1 MKKTIALLL
10 ALCMMIALL
19 AGCGNKET
27 NENSNPTPATN
38 NTEQNN
44 DEKGNGEQAD
54 EDDQPGTEPLA
65 AAEIHLYAAASMEN
79 AFTEIIEMYKQV
91 QPNITV
97 TGNYD
102 SSGKLLTAIEEA
114 NGTDIDIF
122 FSAGKKQVT
131 TLDETDGLVV
141 EGSVVDLLGNALCLV
156 TYNGSDTKV
165 TGWDNLGDAANMA
178 LCDGTVPAGQYTR
191 KLLVA
196 KGILPEAED
205 VNAYTSE
212 EISQALGGLEINEA
226 ENVSAA
232 ASFVVEH
239 SNEITTC
246 YYTDYYS
253 YKNQL
258 TIIDMDE
265 KGEFTG
271 AITYPV
277 CQVKNP
283 NADEALLAA
292 TEDFLNYIQSDEI
305 LDVFAEY
312 CFVVNG

>member
-27 NENSNPTPATN
+27 NENSDPTPPAEAT
-38 NTEQNN
+38 QPVNN
-44 DEKGNGEQAD
+44 D
-54 EDDQPGTEPLA
+54 DDNEESNPDAEPLA
-65 AAEIHLYAAASMEN
+65 AAEIHLFAAASMEN
-79 AFTEIIEMYKQV
+79 AFTEIIERYKAV

-102 SSGKLLTAIEEA
+102 SSGTLLKAIEEA

-122 FSAGKKQVT
+122 FSAGKSQVT

-156 TYNGSDTKV
+156 TYNDSGTKV
-165 TGWDNLGDAANMA
+165 TGWDNLGDAASMA
-178 LCDGTVPAGQYTR
+178 LCDGTVPVGQYTR

-205 VNAYTSE
+205 VNAYTSA
-212 EISQALGGLEINEA
+212 EISEALGGLEINEA
-226 ENVSAA
+226 SNVSTA
-232 ASFVVEH
+232 ASQVVEH

-253 YKNQL
+253 YKDEL
-258 TIIDMDE
+258 TVITMDE
-265 KGEFTG
+265 QGEFTG
-271 AITYPV
+271 PIIYPV
-277 CQVKNP
+277 CQVNNP

-305 LDVFAEY
+305 LDVFADY
-312 CFVVNG
+312 CFVVNK

>member
-27 NENSNPTPATN
+27 NEDSDSTPPADVTQPVNDSND
-38 NTEQNN
+38 N
-44 DEKGNGEQAD
+44 DD
-54 EDDQPGTEPLA
+54 EENDPVAEPLA

-79 AFTEIIEMYKQV
+79 AFKEIIERYKEV

-131 TLDETDGLVV
+131 TLDETDGLAV

-156 TYNGSDTKV
+156 TYNGSGTKV
-165 TGWDNLGDAANMA
+165 TGWDNLGDAASMA

-232 ASFVVEH
+232 AANVVEH

-253 YKNQL
+253 YKDEL
-258 TIIDMDE
+258 TIIAMDE

-292 TEDFLNYIQSDEI
+292 TEDFLNYIQSEEI
-305 LDVFAEY
+305 LGVFADY

>member
-1 MKKTIALLL
+1 MKKIFALLL
-10 ALCMMIALL
+10 ALCMTLCLL
-19 AGCGNKET
+19 AGCNNT
-27 NENSNPTPATN
+27 DNSADKNSETPAPASDN
-38 NTEQNN
+38 
-44 DEKGNGEQAD
+44 AV
-54 EDDQPGTEPLA
+54 QPSEEPSQEPEVEPLA

-79 AFTEIIEMYKQV
+79 AFTQIIEMYKQV

-131 TLDETDGLVV
+131 TLNETDGLVV

-196 KGILPEAED
+196 KGILPEADD

-212 EISQALGGLEINEA
+212 EISQTLGGLEINEA

-232 ASFVVEH
+232 AANVVEH

-253 YKNQL
+253 YKDQL
-258 TIIDMDE
+258 TIIAMDE

-271 AITYPV
+271 SIIYPV

>member
-10 ALCMMIALL
+10 ALCMMFALL
-19 AGCGNKET
+19 VGCSST
-27 NENSNPTPATN
+27 ADDQSSDSDTTSQSPATS
-38 NTEQNN
+38 
-44 DEKGNGEQAD
+44 D
-54 EDDQPGTEPLA
+54 EDTQTSDEGGDDAEEPLA
-65 AAEIHLYAAASMEN
+65 AAEIHLFAAASMEN
-79 AFTEIIEMYKQV
+79 AFTEIIEMYKEV

-102 SSGKLLTAIEEA
+102 SSGTLLKAIEEA

-156 TYNGSDTKV
+156 TYNDSGTKV
-165 TGWDNLGDAANMA
+165 TGWDNMGDASSMA
-178 LCDGTVPAGQYTR
+178 LCDGTVPVGQYTR

-205 VNAYTSE
+205 PNAYTSAD
-212 EISQALGGLEINEA
+212 ISEALGGLEINEA
-226 ENVSAA
+226 SNVSTA
-232 ASFVVEH
+232 ASQVVEH

-253 YKNQL
+253 YQDDL
-258 TIIDMDE
+258 TIIAMDE
-265 KGEFTG
+265 TGEFTG
-271 AITYPV
+271 TITYPV

-283 NADEALLAA
+283 NADDALLAA

-305 LDVFAEY
+305 LQVFADY

>member
-1 MKKTIALLL
+1 
-10 ALCMMIALL
+10 
-19 AGCGNKET
+19 
-27 NENSNPTPATN
+27 
-38 NTEQNN
+38 
-44 DEKGNGEQAD
+44 
-54 EDDQPGTEPLA
+54 
-65 AAEIHLYAAASMEN
+65 
-79 AFTEIIEMYKQV
+79 MYKEV

-141 EGSVVDLLGNALCLV
+141 DGSVVDLLGNALCLV
-156 TYNGSDTKV
+156 TYNDSGTKV
-165 TGWDNLGDAANMA
+165 TGWDNLGDAASMA

-253 YKNQL
+253 YKDEL
-258 TIIDMDE
+258 TIIAMDVA
-265 KGEFTG
+265 GEFTG

>member
-1 MKKTIALLL
+1 MKKTLALLL
-10 ALCMMIALL
+10 ALCMTFALL
-19 AGCGNKET
+19 AGCSN
-27 NENSNPTPATN
+27 NDNSGTSDPTPPAD
-38 NTEQNN
+38 NTQ
-44 DEKGNGEQAD
+44 
-54 EDDQPGTEPLA
+54 TSEPTPTPDTKEPEEESLA

-79 AFTEIIEMYKQV
+79 AFKEIIERYKEV

-156 TYNGSDTKV
+156 TYNGSGTKV

-205 VNAYTSE
+205 VNAYTSA
-212 EISQALGGLEINEA
+212 EISEALGGLEINEA

-232 ASFVVEH
+232 ASQVVEH

-253 YKNQL
+253 YKDQL
-258 TIIDMDE
+258 TIIAMDE

-283 NADEALLAA
+283 NADETLLAA
-292 TEDFLNYIQSDEI
+292 TEDFLNFIKSDEI

>member
-27 NENSNPTPATN
+27 NEDSDSTPPADVTQPVNDSND
-38 NTEQNN
+38 N
-44 DEKGNGEQAD
+44 DD
-54 EDDQPGTEPLA
+54 EENDPVAEPLA

-79 AFTEIIEMYKQV
+79 AFKEIIERYKEV

-131 TLDETDGLVV
+131 TLDETDGLAV

-156 TYNGSDTKV
+156 TYNGSGTKV
-165 TGWDNLGDAANMA
+165 TGWDNLGDAASMA

-232 ASFVVEH
+232 AANVVEH

-253 YKNQL
+253 YKDEL
-258 TIIDMDE
+258 TIIAMDE
-265 KGEFTG
+265 KGELTG

-292 TEDFLNYIQSDEI
+292 TEDFLNYIQSEEI
-305 LDVFAEY
+305 LGVFADY